1 MRRSRAR
8 RRRSPGRSNWSTRCA
23 PRGSRS
29 AWPPTRRRR
38 SSTWH
43 CASRGWTRT
52 SPRWSPPTT
61 SSPPSPRPTSTSRSA
76 ARWAR
81 RPSGPSRSRTRRPA
95 SPRRVRRA
103 CSSAASR
110 RWRASRSP
118 MRTCRRTR
126 CAPARSGGPSACRSP
141 RSATTLVTRW
151 PAAAA
156 RLAGGRVVLEP
167 LADEHAGELYLAARD
182 PRIWE
187 WLDPDASA
195 SPNAFAAWFGEAM
208 EAARRGEEVPFA
220 VRDARAGALVGST
233 RYLALAPEHRRLEVG
248 WTWYAPAVWG
258 TAVNAECKLLLL
270 THAFERLGCVRVEF
284 KTD

>member
-1 MRRSRAR
+1 
-8 RRRSPGRSNWSTRCA
+8 
-23 PRGSRS
+23 
-29 AWPPTRRRR
+29 
-38 SSTWH
+38 
-43 CASRGWTRT
+43 
-52 SPRWSPPTT
+52 
-61 SSPPSPRPTSTSRSA
+61 
-76 ARWAR
+76 
-81 RPSGPSRSRTRRPA
+81 
-95 SPRRVRRA
+95 
-103 CSSAASR
+103 
-110 RWRASRSP
+110 
-118 MRTCRRTR
+118 
-126 CAPARSGGPSACRSP
+126 
-141 RSATTLVTRW
+141 
-151 PAAAA
+151 
-156 RLAGGRVVLEP
+156 VLEP

-284 KTD
+284 KTDARNERSRAAMLACGATFEGIFRKHMQRRHGARDTAWYSVIDDDWPAVRTRLEERVRPRAAR